1 MVAVHSVAPGRGGG
15 EGGGGRRPNILQSGF
30 SDSSK
35 SDEKLMGAGFV
46 SGLRCVTCTSPELLI
61 L

>member
-1 MVAVHSVAPGRGGG
+1 MVAVHSVAPGRGG
-15 EGGGGRRPNILQSGF
+15 EGGGGRPRNILQSGF

-46 SGLRCVTCTSPELLI
+46 SGIC
-61 L
+61 